1 MKLIQSP
8 LRYASVWL
16 LGLAATIAGLEP
28 FLPELAKVLPAH
40 WYGYASVLILVARVI
55 QQGPPKPPDGGTS
68 AGAVALLLACLL
80 SVPFLTACTKQEV
93 AKTVNQIACAAKV
106 EARETLMLYAAG
118 CVDLEYQP
126 TGKCSDEQIDT
137 IMTPFDVEGEACF
150 QN

>member
-28 FLPELAKVLPAH
+28 FLPELAKVLPEH

-80 SVPFLTACTKQEV
+80 SAPNVACTPRPAGRDVCYATADADAFRRYLDECKAYES
-93 AKTVNQIACAAKV
+93 TRDCPAA
-106 EARETLMLYAAG
+106 EA
-118 CVDLEYQP
+118 
-126 TGKCSDEQIDT
+126 I
-137 IMTPFDVEGEACF
+137 EADHQKAQAVCP
-150 QN
+150 